1 MISNLMINRK
11 QQPQV
16 LPGDAQIGQISSLKV
31 CQALGSGGISIPGSA
46 PDSCGCDTWDV
57 LVVREWLGWIS
68 EGFSSLKDSRVWNKQ
83 EEERMRSRD
92 SQAGAEAEFVSH
104 SSCSSKLQQ
113 G

>member
-1 MISNLMINRK
+1 MIPNLMINRTK
-11 QQPQV
+11 QPQV
-16 LPGDAQIGQISSLKV
+16 LPGDAHIGQISSLKV
-31 CQALGSGGISIPGSA
+31 YQAQGRGGIIIPGSA